1 MRFLADTNIVY
12 RLFHEPHNLSSAAR
26 KHIDSA
32 EAVFVSAA
40 TIWEI
45 AIKVKLGKLKA
56 DPKQLVER
64 IQAAGLNEL
73 PVYSRH
79 TMLVADLPL
88 LHTDPFDRIL
98 LVQAMSEPMWL
109 LTSDAKLSQ
118 YSNWVIK
125 V

>member
-1 MRFLADTNIVY
+1 MRVLADTNVVY
-12 RLFHEPHNLSSAAR
+12 RMFNEPQNLSAAAR
-26 KHIDSA
+26 KHLDRA
-32 EAVFVSAA
+32 DAVFVSAA

-56 DPKQLVER
+56 NPKQLVER
-64 IQAAGLNEL
+64 IDAAGLYEL
-73 PVYSRH
+73 PVYTRH

-98 LVQAMSEPMWL
+98 LAQAMSEPMWL
-109 LTSDAKLSQ
+109 LTFDQQMSQ
-118 YSNWVIK
+118 YSELVIK